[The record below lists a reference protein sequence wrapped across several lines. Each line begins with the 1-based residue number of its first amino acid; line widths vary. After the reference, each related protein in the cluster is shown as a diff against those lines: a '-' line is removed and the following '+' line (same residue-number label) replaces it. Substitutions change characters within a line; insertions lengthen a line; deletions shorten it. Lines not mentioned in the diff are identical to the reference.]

1 MSATAPAEP
10 RSDFQPRSG
19 HNATLA
25 FDVAQVRAD
34 FPILARRVYDKPLV
48 YLDSAASAQKPRQ
61 VLDAMDHAA
70 RHCYA
75 NVHRGVHRLSQEST
89 DLFEE
94 ARETTRRFLKAGS
107 ADEIVFTSGATEAI
121 NLVAQSYGR
130 AFLKAGDEVILSTLE
145 HHSNI
150 VPWQILRDQIGIEIK
165 VAPIGDDG
173 GFLFEEFEKLVS
185 PRTKIVAVAHVSN
198 ALGTVV
204 PVKQVIDAA
213 HAVGAVVLLDG
224 CQAAPHQG
232 LDVAALDVD
241 FYAFSGHKVYGPTGI
256 GVLYGKRDLLNA
268 MPPYQGGGEMIQSV
282 TFEKTTYKETPH
294 RFEAGT
300 PPILEAVGLNAAIAY
315 MESLGQEAIAAH
327 EAGILAYATERLS
340 QVPGVRL
347 IGTAPEKASIVSFVM
362 DDVHA
367 HDIGTI
373 VDRMGVAVRVGHH
386 CAEPLM
392 HRLGVDSTAR
402 ASFGLYNTREE
413 VDALAVALMKVRE
426 LFA

>member
-1 MSATAPAEP
+1 MSATALARP
-10 RSDFQPRSG
+10 QSG

-25 FDVAQVRAD
+25 FDVEAVRAD
-34 FPILARRVYDKPLV
+34 FPILTRKIYDKPLV
-48 YLDSAASAQKPRQ
+48 FLDSAASAQKPVQ
-61 VLDAMDHAA
+61 VLDAMDRAA
-70 RHCYA
+70 RESYA
-75 NVHRGVHRLSQEST
+75 NVHRGVHRLSQEAT
-89 DLFEE
+89 DLFEA
-94 ARETTRRFLKAGS
+94 ARESAKRFLNAGS
-107 ADEIVFTSGATEAI
+107 LEEVVFTSGATEAI

-150 VPWQILRDQIGIEIK
+150 VPWQLLRDQIGIEIK
-165 VAPIGDDG
+165 VAPISDDG
-173 GFLFEEFEKLVS
+173 AFLFEDFEKLLS
-185 PRTKIVAVAHVSN
+185 SRTKIVAVAHVSN
-198 ALGTVV
+198 ALGTVL
-204 PVKQVIDAA
+204 PVKAIIEAA
-213 HAVGAVVLLDG
+213 HKVGAVVLLDG
-224 CQAAPHQG
+224 CQAAPHQA
-232 LDVAALDVD
+232 LDVQALDVD
-241 FYAFSGHKVYGPTGI
+241 FYAFSGHKIYGPTGI
-256 GVLYGKRDLLNA
+256 GVLYGKKALLNA

-282 TFEKTTYKETPH
+282 SFEETTYKESPH

-300 PPILEAVGLNAAIAY
+300 PQILEAIGLDAAIRYVEA
-315 MESLGQEAIAAH
+315 LGHEAIAAH
-327 EAGILAYATERLS
+327 EAGILAYAHERLS
-340 QVPGVRL
+340 QVPGLRL

-392 HRLGVDSTAR
+392 DRLGVSSTAR

-413 VDALAVALMKVRE
+413 VDALANALLKVRE

>member
-1 MSATAPAEP
+1 MSATALARPH
-10 RSDFQPRSG
+10 SG

-25 FDVAQVRAD
+25 FDVEAVRAD
-34 FPILARRVYDKPLV
+34 FPILTRKIYDKPLV
-48 YLDSAASAQKPRQ
+48 FLDSAASAQKPVQ
-61 VLDAMDHAA
+61 VLDAMDRAA
-70 RHCYA
+70 RESYA
-75 NVHRGVHRLSQEST
+75 NVHRGVHRLSQEAT
-89 DLFEE
+89 DLFEA
-94 ARETTRRFLKAGS
+94 ARVSAQRFLNAGS
-107 ADEIVFTSGATEAI
+107 LEEVVFTSGATEAI

-130 AFLKAGDEVILSTLE
+130 AFLKAGDEVIVSTLE

-150 VPWQILRDQIGIEIK
+150 VPWQLLRDQIGIEIK

-173 GFLFEEFEKLVS
+173 AFLFEEFEALLS

-198 ALGTVV
+198 ALGTIL
-204 PVKQVIDAA
+204 PVKSIIEAA
-213 HAVGAVVLLDG
+213 HKVGAVVLLDG
-224 CQAAPHQG
+224 CQAAPHQVV
-232 LDVAALDVD
+232 DVQALDVD

-256 GVLYGKRDLLNA
+256 GVLYGKKALLNA

-282 TFEKTTYKETPH
+282 SFEKTTYKESPH

-300 PPILEAVGLNAAIAY
+300 PQILEAIGLDAAIRYVEA
-315 MESLGQEAIAAH
+315 LGHEAIAAH
-327 EAGILAYATERLS
+327 EAGILAYAHERLS
-340 QVPGVRL
+340 QVPGLRL

-392 HRLGVDSTAR
+392 DRLGVSSTAR
-402 ASFGLYNTREE
+402 ASFGLYNTRDE
-413 VDALAVALMKVRE
+413 VDALATALLKVRE

>member
-1 MSATAPAEP
+1 MSAATATSTTRP
-10 RSDFQPRSG
+10 QSG

-25 FDVAQVRAD
+25 FDVEAVRAD
-34 FPILARRVYDKPLV
+34 FPILTRKVYDKPLV
-48 YLDSAASAQKPRQ
+48 YLDSAASAQKPVQ
-61 VLDAMDHAA
+61 VLEAMDHAA
-70 RHCYA
+70 RTNYS

-89 DLFEE
+89 DLFET
-94 ARETTRRFLKAGS
+94 ARESARRFVNAGKVE
-107 ADEIVFTSGATEAI
+107 EIVFTSGATEAI

-130 AFLKAGDEVILSTLE
+130 AFLKAGDEVILSMLE

-150 VPWQILRDQIGIEIK
+150 VPWQLLRDQIGIEIK
-165 VAPIGDDG
+165 VVPIGDDG
-173 GFLFEEFEKLVS
+173 AFLFEEFEKLLS
-185 PRTKIVAVAHVSN
+185 PRTKLVAVTHTSN

-204 PVKQVIDAA
+204 PIEAVVKAA
-213 HAVGAVVLLDG
+213 HAQGAVVLVDG
-224 CQAAPHQG
+224 CQAAPHRA
-232 LDVAALDVD
+232 LDLQALDVD

-256 GVLYGKRDLLNA
+256 GVLYGKQALLNA

-300 PPILEAVGLNAAIAY
+300 PQILEAIGLDAAIRYVEA
-315 MESLGQEAIAAH
+315 LGHEAIAAH
-327 EAGILAYATERLS
+327 EAGILAYAHERLS
-340 QVPGVRL
+340 EVPGLRIL
-347 IGTAPEKASIVSFVM
+347 GTAPEKASIVSFVM
-362 DDVHA
+362 DDIHA

-392 HRLGVDSTAR
+392 HRLGVASTAR
-402 ASFGLYNTREE
+402 ASFGVYNTREE
-413 VDALAVALMKVRE
+413 VDALAEALQKVRE